1 MAVMDSIF
9 RLSQLTALI
18 LDDVLL
24 EDTVSV
30 LHHPRQSQLTDL
42 HTFGFVRVG
51 YYPVLPAVNI
61 MTQIAALIVRSTS
74 QTLRKLI
81 WSDQIGG
88 K

>member
-1 MAVMDSIF
+1 MDSIL

-18 LDDVLL
+18 IDDVLL

-30 LHHPRQSQLTDL
+30 LHHPRKSQLTDL

-51 YYPVLPAVNI
+51 YYPVLPTVND
-61 MTQIAALIVRSTS
+61 MSQIAALNVHSTS
-74 QTLRKLI
+74 QTLRKFI